1 MKSRKLLA
9 ILIAVLFPAL
19 LFAQGGPSMIL
30 EFVSG
35 SELTVQTPNGTT
47 LAYPSGIA
55 EDDAIPVG
63 SLVKTGPTTTAELRL
78 KPNGTLVKLAKGT
91 NFRVDTVA
99 AAPSQ
104 TNQFALLGGKVRT
117 VAAKGGS
124 YEIRSTSTVAGV
136 RGTDFTF
143 AVEEGKKNLLL
154 VAKGAVQFGR
164 LAADGAVLESI
175 LVGAGQFADLFGS
188 AFQALAY
195 TPEQFAAE
203 YGDVEIEPD
212 KLKSVPGQDLADAG
226 GDTKGEDQEKAVE
239 KKEPAEDSPFVKWLK
254 EALGFE
260 LGSVTIDQTTYAK
273 AVIQPIIKVG
283 KLKMGLYLPV
293 IYQSNLFDP
302 GDWYRPRGN
311 DEWSFG
317 TDVGWRSDPA
327 GAALDAAQ
335 DLALKIRF
343 LEYGRQLE
351 DPFYLKVGNLN
362 TMTLGHGLLMRNYA
376 NDQDFPAVRRIGLN
390 MGVTG
395 EKTGFEVVTNDLA
408 DPSVVGARLFFF
420 PVKDFPFS
428 LGAQAVADF
437 FPARELAAPSGVGDP
452 IFLGLGVDMDLPII
466 RRNALLGIR
475 WFAEGA
481 ATVPYI
487 RDSFTDGST
496 TVDPGLKT
504 ELLWSDNQLK
514 NWGAATGFIGNVAII
529 DWRLEF
535 RYFTG
540 AFRPAFFD
548 SAYER
553 VKGTYAEEYANY
565 LLNPGDYDATP
576 NVMGVYGEGGFSFL
590 REKLTFKM
598 GYFWPWSP
606 DAASLASQIA
616 NEDYFVAQLVIKK
629 GLIPI
634 VDVYGSVAY
643 EKRGLAKDLFFDND
657 FSILDANTTLKGEI
671 VVPVPKTPN
680 LDLAFVFST
689 SARRDGNGNIV
700 YASAGIPEMVPV
712 ITLETRLHF

>member
-1 MKSRKLLA
+1 MKSRKILA
-9 ILIAVLFPAL
+9 ILAALLAPAL
-19 LFAQGGPSMIL
+19 LAAQGGPSMIL
-30 EFVSG
+30 EFVGG
-35 SELTVQTPNGTT
+35 SDLTVQTPSGTT

-78 KPNGTLVKLAKGT
+78 KPNGTLVKLAKNT

-143 AVEEGKKNLLL
+143 AVEEGMKNLLL
-154 VAKGAVQFGR
+154 VSKGAVQFGR

-195 TPEQFAAE
+195 SAEQFAAE
-203 YGDVEIEPD
+203 YGDVDIAPD
-212 KLKSVPGQDLADAG
+212 KLKSVPGQDVADAG
-226 GDTKGEDQEKAVE
+226 GDDQGGDEDKEPGDE
-239 KKEPAEDSPFVKWLK
+239 KEPAEDSPFVKWLK

-283 KLKMGLYLPV
+283 KLKLGLYLPV

-302 GDWYRPRGN
+302 DDWYRPKGN

-317 TDVGWRSDPA
+317 TDIGWRSDPA
-327 GAALDAAQ
+327 EAALDAVQ

-437 FPARELAAPSGVGDP
+437 FPARELAAPSSVGDP
-452 IFLGLGVDMDLPII
+452 IFLGLGLDMDLPII

-481 ATVPYI
+481 ATVPYT
-487 RDSFTDGST
+487 RDAIGA
-496 TVDPGLKT
+496 VEPGLQT
-504 ELLWSDNQLK
+504 DLLWSDGQLK

-553 VKGTYAEEYANY
+553 VKGAYAEEYAAY
-565 LLNPGDYDATP
+565 LTTPATYDATP

-606 DAASLASQIA
+606 DAASLADIA
-616 NEDYFVAQLVIKK
+616 GDDYFVAQLVIKK

-634 VDVYGSVAY
+634 VDVYGAVSY
-643 EKRGLAKDLFFDND
+643 EKRGLAQDLFYDND
-657 FSILDANTTLKGEI
+657 FALLDANTTLKGEV
-671 VVPVPKTPN
+671 VVPVPKAPN

-689 SARRDGNGNIV
+689 SAARLPDGSIV
-700 YASAGIPEMVPV
+700 YLGDGLPKMVPV

>member
-9 ILIAVLFPAL
+9 ILAIALAPVLV
-19 LFAQGGPSMIL
+19 FAQGGAAMIL

-35 SELTVQTPNGTT
+35 SELTVQTPNGLT

-55 EDDAIPVG
+55 EADSIPLGAI
-63 SLVKTGPTTTAELRL
+63 VKTGPGTTAELRL
-78 KPNGTLVKLAKGT
+78 KPNGSIVKLARST
-91 NFRVDTVA
+91 AFRVDTVA
-99 AAPSQ
+99 GTPAQ
-104 TNQFALLGGKVRT
+104 TNQFALLGGKIRA
-117 VAAKGGS
+117 VAAKGGN

-143 AVEEGKKNLLL
+143 SFQEGAKNLLL
-154 VAKGAVQFGR
+154 VSKGAVQFAR
-164 LAADGAVLESI
+164 LAADGAVMDSI

-188 AFQALAY
+188 TFKALAY
-195 TPEQFAAE
+195 SAEQFAAE
-203 YGDVEIEPD
+203 YGDLDINPD
-212 KLKSVPGQDLADAG
+212 KLKTVPGEVVDAG
-226 GDTKGEDQEKAVE
+226 TDKDGKGEPETG
-239 KKEPAEDSPFVKWLK
+239 KEAGPAEESPFVTWLK

-260 LGSVTIDQTTYAK
+260 IGSVTIDSTTYAK
-273 AVIQPIIKVG
+273 AVIQPVFKVG
-283 KLKMGLYLPV
+283 KLKMGLYLPI

-302 GDWYRPRGN
+302 DDWYHPAGN

-317 TDVGWRSDPA
+317 AGQWRSAP
-327 GAALDAAQ
+327 GEAALDALQ

-343 LEYGRQLE
+343 IEYGRQLE

-395 EKTGFEVVTNDLA
+395 EKTGFEVVTNDLT
-408 DPSVVGARLFFF
+408 DPSVVGGRLFFF
-420 PVKDFPFS
+420 PIKDFPFS
-428 LGAQAVADF
+428 LGAQAIADF
-437 FPARELAAPSGVGDP
+437 FPARELATPSSVGDP
-452 IFLGLGVDMDLPII
+452 IFLGLGVDLDLPII

-481 ATVPYI
+481 ATVPYT
-487 RDSFTDGST
+487 RDAVGVET
-496 TVDPGLKT
+496 PGLQT
-504 ELLWSDNQLK
+504 QFLWSDGQLK

-553 VKGTYAEEYANY
+553 LKGAYAEEYAGY
-565 LLNPGDYDATP
+565 LTLPATYDAAP
-576 NVMGVYGEGGFSFL
+576 DVMGVYGEGGFTFL

-598 GYFWPWSP
+598 GYFWPWSL
-606 DAASLASQIA
+606 DGGATLADIA
-616 NEDYFVAQLVIKK
+616 GDDSFIAQLVIRK
-629 GLIPI
+629 GLIPVLDI
-634 VDVYGSVAY
+634 YGSVSY

-657 FSILDANTTLKGEI
+657 FSLLDANTTLKGEI
-671 VVPVPKTPN
+671 VFPVPKTPN

-689 SARRDGNGNIV
+689 SAAPNCSHGDIV
-700 YASAGIPEMVPV
+700 YVPLTGITPEMVPV

>member
-1 MKSRKLLA
+1 MKSRKIPA
-9 ILIAVLFPAL
+9 ILALALVPAL

-35 SELTVQTPNGTT
+35 PELTVQTPKGVT

-55 EDDAIPVG
+55 EDDPIPVG
-63 SLVKTGPTTTAELRL
+63 SLVKTGPGTTAELRL
-78 KPNGTLVKLAKGT
+78 KPNGTIVKLAKST

-99 AAPSQ
+99 ATPSQ
-104 TNQFALLGGKVRT
+104 TNQFALLGGKIRT
-117 VAAKGGS
+117 VAAKGGN

-143 AVEEGKKNLLL
+143 AFEEGARNLLL
-154 VAKGAVQFGR
+154 VSKGAVQFARIG
-164 LAADGAVLESI
+164 ADGAVLQSI

-195 TPEQFAAE
+195 SAEQFAAE
-203 YGDVEIEPD
+203 YGDVEIGPD
-212 KLKSVPGQDLADAG
+212 KLKTVPGQEVADSG
-226 GDTKGEDQEKAVE
+226 GDEKGKDGGQDKE
-239 KKEPAEDSPFVKWLK
+239 EPAEDSPFVKWLK

-273 AVIQPIIKVG
+273 AVIQPIFKVG
-283 KLKMGLYLPV
+283 KLKMGLYLPI
-293 IYQSNLFDP
+293 IYQSNLFDSD
-302 GDWYRPRGN
+302 DWYRPRGN

-317 TDVGWRSDPA
+317 TDIGWSDDPA
-327 GAALDAAQ
+327 EAALDAVQ

-395 EKTGFEVVTNDLA
+395 EKTGFEVVTNDLT

-437 FPARELAAPSGVGDP
+437 FPARELDTDPSLVGDP
-452 IFLGLGVDMDLPII
+452 IFLGLGLDMDLPII
-466 RRNALLGIR
+466 RRTALLGLR

-481 ATVPYI
+481 AAVPYT
-487 RDSFTDGST
+487 RDAIGA
-496 TVDPGLKT
+496 VDPGFQT
-504 ELLWSDNQLK
+504 QILWSDDRLM
-514 NWGAATGFIGNVAII
+514 NWGAATGFIGNVAIV

-540 AFRPAFFD
+540 AFKPAFFD

-553 VKGTYAEEYANY
+553 NKGAYAEEYADY
-565 LLNPGDYDATP
+565 LDGTLTYSDAP
-576 NVMGVYGEGGFSFL
+576 NVMGIYGEGGFSFL
-590 REKLTFKM
+590 REMLTFKM

-606 DAASLASQIA
+606 DAPSLADIA
-616 NEDYFVAQLVIKK
+616 DEDYFIAQLVIKK
-629 GLIPI
+629 GLIP
-634 VDVYGSVAY
+634 VVNVYGSVSY
-643 EKRGLAKDLFFDND
+643 EKRGLARDLFFDND
-657 FSILDANTTLKGEI
+657 FSLLDANTTLKGEI

-689 SARRDGNGNIV
+689 SARRDGNGDIV
-700 YASAGIPEMVPV
+700 YVEPGIPEMVPV

>member
-1 MKSRKLLA
+1 MKSRRILA
-9 ILIAVLFPAL
+9 ILLAVLSPAL
-19 LFAQGGPSMIL
+19 VFAQGGPSMVL
-30 EFVSG
+30 EFVAG
-35 SELTVQTPNGTT
+35 PDLTVQTPGGTT

-63 SLVKTGPTTTAELRL
+63 SLVKTGPGTTAELRL

-99 AAPSQ
+99 ASPSQ

-143 AVEEGKKNLLL
+143 AVEEGMKNLLL
-154 VAKGAVQFGR
+154 VSKGAVQFGR
-164 LAADGAVLESI
+164 LAADGTVLESI
-175 LVGAGQFADLFGS
+175 LVGAGQFADLFGP

-195 TPEQFAAE
+195 SAEQFAQE

-212 KLKSVPGQDLADAG
+212 KLKSVPGQDVEDAG
-226 GDTKGEDQEKAVE
+226 GDDGGGDGDMEPGAGE
-239 KKEPAEDSPFVKWLK
+239 EPAEDSPFVKWLK

-260 LGSVTIDQTTYAK
+260 LGSVTIDETTYAK
-273 AVIQPIIKVG
+273 AVIQPIIQVG
-283 KLKMGLYLPV
+283 KLRMGLYLPV

-302 GDWYRPRGN
+302 DDWYQPRGN

-317 TDVGWRSDPA
+317 TDIGWSDDPA
-327 GAALDAAQ
+327 EAALDAVQ

-390 MGVTG
+390 MGITG

-420 PVKDFPFS
+420 PVKDFSFS

-437 FPARELAAPSGVGDP
+437 FPARELQDPSSVGDP
-452 IFLGLGVDMDLPII
+452 IFLGLGLDMDLPII

-481 ATVPYI
+481 ATVPYT
-487 RDSFTDGST
+487 RDAIGAVEPGFQTD
-496 TVDPGLKT
+496 
-504 ELLWSDNQLK
+504 LLWSDDQLR
-514 NWGAATGFIGNVAII
+514 NWGAATGFIGNMAVI

-540 AFRPAFFD
+540 AFQPAFFD

-553 VKGTYAEEYANY
+553 VKGAYAEEYADY
-565 LLNPGDYDATP
+565 LDGTLTFSDAP

-590 REKLTFKM
+590 REKLTFKI
-598 GYFWPWSP
+598 GYFWPWSLE
-606 DAASLASQIA
+606 DASLADIA
-616 NEDYFVAQLVIKK
+616 GDDYFVAQLVVKK
-629 GLIPI
+629 GLVPV
-634 VDVYGSVAY
+634 VDVYGAVSY
-643 EKRGLAKDLFFDND
+643 EKRGLAQDLFYDND
-657 FSILDANTTLKGEI
+657 FALLDANTTLKGEI

-689 SARRDGNGNIV
+689 SARRDGNGDIV

>member
-1 MKSRKLLA
+1 MKSRKIPA
-9 ILIAVLFPAL
+9 ILALALVPAL

-35 SELTVQTPNGTT
+35 SELTVQTPKGVT

-55 EDDAIPVG
+55 EDDPIPVG
-63 SLVKTGPTTTAELRL
+63 SLVKTGPGTTAELRL
-78 KPNGTLVKLAKGT
+78 KPNGTIVKLAKAT

-99 AAPSQ
+99 ATPSQ
-104 TNQFALLGGKVRT
+104 TNQFALLGGKIRT
-117 VAAKGGS
+117 VAAKGGN

-143 AVEEGKKNLLL
+143 AFEEGAKNLLL
-154 VAKGAVQFGR
+154 VSKGAVQFARIG
-164 LAADGAVLESI
+164 ADGAVLQSI

-195 TPEQFAAE
+195 SAEQFAAE
-203 YGDVEIEPD
+203 YGDVDIDPE
-212 KLKSVPGQDLADAG
+212 KVKTVPGEVADAG
-226 GDTKGEDQEKAVE
+226 GDEKGKDGGQDKG
-239 KKEPAEDSPFVKWLK
+239 EPAEDSPFVKWLK

-260 LGSVTIDQTTYAK
+260 LGSVTIDSTTYAK
-273 AVIQPIIKVG
+273 AVIQPIFKVG
-283 KLKMGLYLPV
+283 KLKMGLYLPI

-302 GDWYRPRGN
+302 DDWYRPKGN

-317 TDVGWRSDPA
+317 TDIGWNDDPA
-327 GAALDAAQ
+327 EAALDAVQ

-343 LEYGRQLE
+343 IEYGRQLE

-376 NDQDFPAVRRIGLN
+376 NDQDFPAVRRIGFN

-395 EKTGFEVVTNDLA
+395 EKTGFEVVTNDLS

-437 FPARELAAPSGVGDP
+437 FPARELADPDEVGDP
-452 IFLGLGVDMDLPII
+452 IFLGLGLDLDLPII

-481 ATVPYI
+481 ATVPYT
-487 RDSFTDGST
+487 RTNGSGPYSFDTGLQTD
-496 TVDPGLKT
+496 
-504 ELLWSDNQLK
+504 LLWSDEQLR

-553 VKGTYAEEYANY
+553 AKGAYAQEYAAF
-565 LLNPGDYDATP
+565 LTTPATYDAAP
-576 NVMGVYGEGGFSFL
+576 NVMGIYGEGGFSFL

-606 DAASLASQIA
+606 GAPSLADIA
-616 NEDYFVAQLVIKK
+616 DEDYFIAQLIIKK
-629 GLIPI
+629 GLIPV
-634 VDVYGSVAY
+634 VDVYGSVSY
-643 EKRGLAKDLFFDND
+643 EKRGLARDFFFDND
-657 FSILDANTTLKGEI
+657 FSLLDANTTLKGEI

-689 SARRDGNGNIV
+689 SARRDGNGDIV

>member
-9 ILIAVLFPAL
+9 ILAALLAPAL
-19 LFAQGGPSMIL
+19 LAAQGGPSMIL

-35 SELTVQTPNGTT
+35 SELTVQIGDTT

-63 SLVKTGPTTTAELRL
+63 SLVKTGPGTTAELRL

-91 NFRVDTVA
+91 SFRVDTVA
-99 AAPSQ
+99 GTPSQ
-104 TNQFALLGGKVRT
+104 TNKFALLGGKVRT

-143 AVEEGKKNLLL
+143 AVEEGMKNLLL
-154 VAKGAVQFGR
+154 VSKGAVQFAKLG
-164 LAADGAVLESI
+164 ADGAVLESI

-195 TPEQFAAE
+195 SAEQFAAE
-203 YGDVEIEPD
+203 YGDVEIDPE
-212 KLKSVPGQDLADAG
+212 KVKSVPGQDVADSGGDDQDEDTEEGPDAG
-226 GDTKGEDQEKAVE
+226 E
-239 KKEPAEDSPFVKWLK
+239 EPAEDSPFVKWLK

-260 LGSVTIDQTTYAK
+260 LGSVTIDEKTYAK
-273 AVIQPIIKVG
+273 AVIQPIFKVG

-293 IYQSNLFDP
+293 IYETNLFDP
-302 GDWYRPRGN
+302 DDWYKPRGN

-317 TDVGWRSDPA
+317 TDVGWSSNP
-327 GAALDAAQ
+327 GEAALDAVQ

-351 DPFYLKVGNLN
+351 DPFYIKVGNLN

-437 FPARELAAPSGVGDP
+437 FPARELATPSSVGDP
-452 IFLGLGVDMDLPII
+452 IFLGLGLDMDLPII

-487 RDSFTDGST
+487 RDSFGL
-496 TVDPGLKT
+496 VDSGLKT
-504 ELLWSDNQLK
+504 ELLWSDGRLR

-553 VKGTYAEEYANY
+553 VKGAYAEEYADY
-565 LLNPGDYDATP
+565 LDGTLVFSDAP
-576 NVMGVYGEGGFSFL
+576 NVMGIYGEGGFSFL

-598 GYFWPWSP
+598 GYFWPWSI
-606 DAASLASQIA
+606 DAASLADIA
-616 NEDYFVAQLVIKK
+616 GDDYFVAQLVIKK

-634 VDVYGSVAY
+634 VDVYGAVSY
-643 EKRGLAKDLFFDND
+643 EKRGLVQDLFYDND
-657 FSILDANTTLKGEI
+657 FALLDANTTLKGEV

-689 SARRDGNGNIV
+689 SARRDGNGDIR
-700 YASAGIPEMVPV
+700 YASPGIPEMVPV